1 MHWLADLQGSPHSY
15 LKQRDKERCF
25 DIVRIF
31 KMFTCD
37 FLVTVSHSF
46 QLRKTNF
53 LYIVC
58 DIRDQQVY
66 FHQFILM
73 IQDFLWNL
81 YPRWKDKMFPSF
93 SDAFIIWWFIKI
105 ADTTNDYLD
114 DLGEDRR
121 DWYKISWVKP
131 SSWSCQ

>member
-53 LYIVC
+53 LYK
-58 DIRDQQVY
+58 
-66 FHQFILM
+66 
-73 IQDFLWNL
+73 FLSLWYKRPTNL
-81 YPRWKDKMFPSF
+81 FSSIYSNDSGFSVRWKDKMFPSF